1 MSKEIACYI
10 QEEETMTEAWA
21 RLGIFRN
28 NHLLFIQDLM
38 QEVRAFLKLKK
49 QDYERLLDYYLLLLD
64 LIKAANKAGLRDE
77 FLTQAYIEEMT

>member
-1 MSKEIACYI
+1 MSKEIARYI

-28 NHLLFIQDLM
+28 SPLQLIQDLM
-38 QEVRAFLKLKK
+38 QEVRAFLKLME

>member
-1 MSKEIACYI
+1 
-10 QEEETMTEAWA
+10 
-21 RLGIFRN
+21 
-28 NHLLFIQDLM
+28 M

-77 FLTQAYIEEMT
+77 FLTQAYIEEMAQAILVSKENLWRERKAGVSPNKPCAAFSDFVDEL

>member
-1 MSKEIACYI
+1 
-10 QEEETMTEAWA
+10 
-21 RLGIFRN
+21 
-28 NHLLFIQDLM
+28 M
-38 QEVRAFLKLKK
+38 QEVRAFLKLQE